1 MITKRLATWLFKKS
15 KYRLPFDKLNV
26 MVTSQKSAFC
36 YLCIGPGKLYK
47 KYNRFIDFKVSNQ
60 NFNLRHK
67 FVCI

>member
-1 MITKRLATWLFKKS
+1 
-15 KYRLPFDKLNV
+15 

-47 KYNRFIDFKVSNQ
+47 KYNRIIDFKVSNQ